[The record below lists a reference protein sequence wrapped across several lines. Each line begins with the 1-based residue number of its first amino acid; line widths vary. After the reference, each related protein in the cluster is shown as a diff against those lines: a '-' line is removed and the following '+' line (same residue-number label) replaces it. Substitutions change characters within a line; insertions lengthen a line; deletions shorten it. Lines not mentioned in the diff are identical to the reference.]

1 MPSVPS
7 ARRPSRRVVVGTLA
21 AGALAAAAG
30 GAALW
35 RTLRSSPPGPLVDG
49 IVWQPD
55 NATVGIAGRWHELGA
70 HELLVQWIVVDGQ
83 SFVADAGLPTVP
95 VLPDWSRIAREPWAR
110 QVILGLAGRFGEREA
125 RADIAE
131 LAKLS
136 QRLAYLPTP
145 LNITGWYFPVEVD
158 PTWQEAPRLAELL
171 APLPRP
177 LWISVYDS
185 ANVGGA
191 TLADWLAGW
200 LPADIGVFFQDGV
213 GVHARTPAV
222 ARDYADALAASLG
235 RERLKVIVEAFRP
248 AEGGGFRAAIAA
260 EIAPQLTA
268 LAGYPVYLFDGPHY
282 VDDGLV
288 EAIRR
293 QA

>member
-1 MPSVPS
+1 MAGS
-7 ARRPSRRVVVGTLA
+7 LA
-21 AGALAAAAG
+21 AGALAAAG
-30 GAALW
+30 GVALW
-35 RTLRSSPPGPLVDG
+35 RTRAPEVPPPLVDG

-55 NATVGIAGRWHELGA
+55 NATVGIAGRWDELGA

-125 RADIAE
+125 RADIDE

-136 QRLAYLPTP
+136 WRLAYLPTP

-185 ANVGGA
+185 ANVGAG
-191 TLADWLAGW
+191 TLADWLSGW

-222 ARDYADALAASLG
+222 AREYADALAEKLG
-235 RERLKVIVEAFRP
+235 RERLRVIVEAFRP
-248 AEGGGFRAAIAA
+248 HTDGGFRTAIA
-260 EIAPQLTA
+260 EEVAPQLAA
-268 LAGYPVYLFDGPHY
+268 LKGYPLYLFDGPHY

-288 EAIRR
+288 AALR
-293 QA
+293 AGS

>member
-1 MPSVPS
+1 MAGS
-7 ARRPSRRVVVGTLA
+7 LA

-30 GAALW
+30 GVALW
-35 RTLRSSPPGPLVDG
+35 RARAPAPPPLVDG

-55 NATVGIAGRWHELGA
+55 NATVGIAGRWHALGA

-110 QVILGLAGRFGEREA
+110 EVILGLAGRFGEREA

-136 QRLAYLPTP
+136 LRLAYLPTP
-145 LNITGWYFPVEVD
+145 LNVTGWYFPVEVD

-171 APLPRP
+171 KPLPRP

-185 ANVGGA
+185 ANVGAG
-191 TLADWLAGW
+191 TLATWLAGW

-222 ARDYADALAASLG
+222 ARDYADALAARLG
-235 RERLKVIVEAFRP
+235 RERLRVIVEAFRP
-248 AEGGGFRAAIAA
+248 AGGGGFRAAIAD
-260 EIAPQLTA
+260 EVAPQLAA
-268 LAGYPVYLFDGPHY
+268 LEGYPLYLFDGPHY

-288 EAIRR
+288 EALRR
-293 QA
+293 GS

>member
-1 MPSVPS
+1 MPG
-7 ARRPSRRVVVGTLA
+7 RPSRRLVAGTLA
-21 AGALAAAAG
+21 AGAIAAG
-30 GAALW
+30 AGGVALW
-35 RTLRSSPPGPLVDG
+35 RALRPEAPPPLVDG

-55 NATVGIAGRWHELGA
+55 NATVGIAGSWNDLGA

-95 VLPDWSRIAREPWAR
+95 VVPDWSRIAREPWAR
-110 QVILGLAGRFGEREA
+110 QVILGLAGHFGEREA
-125 RADIAE
+125 RADIAG
-131 LAKLS
+131 LAALS
-136 QRLAYLPTP
+136 LRLAYLPTP
-145 LNITGWYFPVEVD
+145 LNVTGWYFPVEVD

-185 ANVGGA
+185 ANVGAG

-222 ARDYADALAASLG
+222 AREYADALAGRLG
-235 RERLKVIVEAFRP
+235 RERVRVIVEAFRP
-248 AEGGGFRAAIAA
+248 HTDGGFRPAVAT
-260 EIAPQLTA
+260 EIAPQLEA
-268 LAGYPVYLFDGPHY
+268 LRGYPLYLFDGPHY
-282 VDDGLV
+282 VDEGVVRALRDSS
-288 EAIRR
+288 
-293 QA
+293 

>member
-1 MPSVPS
+1 V
-7 ARRPSRRVVVGTLA
+7 AGTLGG
-21 AGALAAAAG
+21 GAVVAAG

-35 RTLRSSPPGPLVDG
+35 RALPPATPPPLVDG
-49 IVWQPD
+49 VVWQPD

-125 RADIAE
+125 RADIE
-131 LAKLS
+131 GLAALS
-136 QRLAYLPTP
+136 LRLAYLPTP
-145 LNITGWYFPVEVD
+145 LNVTGWYFPVEVD

-185 ANVGGA
+185 ANVGAG
-191 TLADWLAGW
+191 TLADWLSGW

-213 GVHARTPAV
+213 GVHARTPRV
-222 ARDYADALAASLG
+222 AREYADALAARLG
-235 RERLKVIVEAFRP
+235 RERLRVIVEAFRP
-248 AEGGGFRAAIAA
+248 HTEGGFRAAIAA
-260 EIAPQLTA
+260 EVGPQIEA
-268 LAGYPVYLFDGPHY
+268 LAGYPLYLFDGPHY
-282 VDDGLV
+282 VDQGLV
-288 EAIRR
+288 EALRKS
-293 QA
+293 